1 MIFFQWQEK
10 KYSQPSHN
18 DLSVPQISQA
28 LFILEVSTLIVSF
41 FSLYSS
47 HKCLFVSI
55 LLIFHILDQMSDV
68 SISDNGTT
76 IYPVMQTKNL
86 GGYVSIF
93 PVPPYAMHQPVLVIL
108 PLNFTWNL
116 TMSHHVHC

>member
-18 DLSVPQISQA
+18 DLLSVPQISQA
-28 LFILEVSTLIVSF
+28 LFILEVSTLIIF
-41 FSLYSS
+41 FPLYSS

-68 SISDNGTT
+68 SISENGTT
-76 IYPVMQTKNL
+76 IHPVMQTKNL
-86 GGYVSIF
+86 GGYISIF

-108 PLNFTWNL
+108 PLNFIWNL
-116 TMSHHVHC
+116 TMSYHVHC